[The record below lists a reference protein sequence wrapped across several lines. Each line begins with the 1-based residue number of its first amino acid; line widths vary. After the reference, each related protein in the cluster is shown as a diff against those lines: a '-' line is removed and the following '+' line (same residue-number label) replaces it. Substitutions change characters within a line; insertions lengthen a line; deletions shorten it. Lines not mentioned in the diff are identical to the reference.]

1 MEECVGEEHSRKRI
15 SLCKDPEERIWSTGE
30 PKTVGA
36 WCKRRVGGRDRC
48 EGRPF
53 SHGSVG

>member
-30 PKTVGA
+30 PKTVWGL
-36 WCKRRVGGRDRC
+36 VQMQSGRQGPVRG
-48 EGRPF
+48 EAL
-53 SHGSVG
+53 